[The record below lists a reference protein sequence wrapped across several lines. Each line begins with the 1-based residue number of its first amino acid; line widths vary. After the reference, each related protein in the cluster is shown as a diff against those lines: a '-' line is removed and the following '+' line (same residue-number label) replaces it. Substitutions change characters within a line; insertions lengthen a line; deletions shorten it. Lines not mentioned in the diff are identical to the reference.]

1 MITLYKGDDTGGQ
14 LGKNVK
20 IMFHCDDAV
29 DMDDVVVK
37 FDLLGIVKREFTDVH
52 DGDVL
57 DIFISH
63 AESRKFPL
71 GVIFAKMWGEDAS
84 GKLRTFANRIPFRVT
99 LNLIAVYGS
108 DGTDSQDI
116 HVYSSVDWDSIAN
129 KPTVFPSSVGE
140 VEGLQGALD
149 EINEKIP
156 FDASADNQLADK
168 EWVDQEIDRVAA
180 YYITSDA
187 QGNPFQTRAALLN
200 AETYYSGGSPR
211 TPTRNDY
218 AIVLA
223 DESHDNAEWRY
234 IYSENDQGVG
244 VWEAQYPVEGAIV
257 ADDNVTK
264 TSTNPVKSSGIWA
277 AIWGALA
284 AIPSGFTSLYDWVVA
299 QLGHKR
305 DYTDRSYNTQVTVNA
320 PALHAI
326 LTSRGTQILEY
337 YLPCTEDIPATPEIN
352 HVYTWRRDGA
362 EFYITQGVSA
372 LITIWTLYGSEGEQ
386 LARITTDNAT
396 QGYFPALTFET
407 SEYSA
412 VTSTRVNSYPD
423 EVQDTL
429 ALDSNIPAAST
440 TLPKMDS
447 PNAAAIGTPGKYACS
462 DHIHPSDTSRVPTSR
477 TINSKALSS
486 DVTLTANDIDYSVP
500 GGAESVQ
507 LALQGIEAALAGKQ
521 SSLSAQQLANI
532 AAVSDALAFDATHS
546 YAAGDPVVYNG
557 TLYTFTAAHTGAWTG
572 SDVSAVDII
581 ARLAGKLDKSG
592 GTVTG
597 DLEVVYAEGGFKVKN
612 NSGDYLQIRHG
623 TVAGSFW
630 YINYFVNN
638 IGSGEIR
645 LPYNSIIPAD
655 IYSLA
660 GQFDEST
667 TYAPN
672 SLCIDHSHGVL
683 YRCINPNG
691 HTGAWVAADFAV
703 ATVEDVLAALRTA
716 KLDST
721 SAAPAFSSDS
731 SVSYPV
737 GSHVTY
743 NGKLYKCTT
752 ATTGGTW
759 DASKWTADTMTDPDA
774 VLDITAQNQLRVVA
788 KDGTVLWAQGYD
800 LASTSSAT
808 LACDATNN
816 FTFADGA
823 TTQAFALPTAPTG
836 KVGDFGLDIDNSAN
850 ASAATMT
857 LTGLDTAFSV
867 VVPEGESLNDML
879 AIAAGE
885 LARFYISLSTFR
897 VNNLQ
902 TWHIVKQIVENGG
915 ATV

>member
-140 VEGLQGALD
+140 VEGLQEALD

-223 DESHDNAEWRY
+223 DESHDNTEWRY

-299 QLGHKR
+299 QLVHKR

-320 PALHAI
+320 PALHAT

-337 YLPCTEDIPATPEIN
+337 YLPCTEDIPATPAIN
-352 HVYTWRRDGA
+352 HVYTWRKDGA
-362 EFYITQGVSA
+362 EFYITQGVSVYSTVW
-372 LITIWTLYGSEGEQ
+372 ILYGSGGEQ
-386 LARITTDNAT
+386 LATTTTDNT
-396 QGYFPALTFET
+396 TDGWFPNLSFVVSAN
-407 SEYSA
+407 SE
-412 VTSTRVNSYPD
+412 VTTTKVNSYPA
-423 EVQDTL
+423 EIHDTL
-429 ALDSNIPAAST
+429 ALNSDIPTSLPWSAITGKPQSFAPSVHAST
-440 TLPKMDS
+440 HASNGSDPITPPS
-447 PNAAAIGTPGKYACS
+447 IGA
-462 DHIHPSDTSRVPTSR
+462 VPTSR
-477 TINSKALSS
+477 TVNGKALSEN
-486 DVTLTANDIDYSVP
+486 VTLLGTDILVDGLDDTTVGQLLNILYLSKAPLNSPEFTGTPTAPTAAAGTNTQQV
-500 GGAESVQ
+500 ATTAFVQ
-507 LALQGIEAALAGKQ
+507 G
-521 SSLSAQQLANI
+521 
-532 AAVSDALAFDATHS
+532 AVSAKANR
-546 YAAGDPVVYNG
+546 AANP
-557 TLYTFTAAHTGAWTG
+557 TAG
-572 SDVSAVDII
+572 
-581 ARLAGKLDKSG
+581 
-592 GTVTG
+592 
-597 DLEVVYAEGGFKVKN
+597 N
-612 NSGDYLQIRHG
+612 
-623 TVAGSFW
+623 
-630 YINYFVNN
+630 
-638 IGSGEIR
+638 
-645 LPYNSIIPAD
+645 
-655 IYSLA
+655 
-660 GQFDEST
+660 
-667 TYAPN
+667 
-672 SLCIDHSHGVL
+672 
-683 YRCINPNG
+683 
-691 HTGAWVAADFAV
+691 
-703 ATVEDVLAALRTA
+703 LAALDAQGNPTDSGVKASA

-721 SAAPAFSSDS
+721 SAAPAFSTS
-731 SVSYPV
+731 STYAV
-737 GSHVTY
+737 GYHVTY
-743 NGKLYKCTT
+743 NGGLYRCTT
-752 ATTGGTW
+752 AVTTAGAWTGSTN
-759 DASKWTADTMTDPDA
+759 WTADTMTDPDA

-823 TTQAFALPTAPTG
+823 TTQAFTLPTAPTG
-836 KVGDFGLDIDNSAN
+836 KAGDFGLDIDNSAN
-850 ASAATMT
+850 TGAATMT
-857 LTGLDTAFSV
+857 LTGLDTTFSV
-867 VVPEGESLNDML
+867 IVPKGESLNDML

-885 LARFYISLSTFR
+885 LARFYITLSSFR
-897 VNNLQ
+897 INNLP
-902 TWHIVKQIVENGG
+902 TWHIMKQIVENGG

>member
-140 VEGLQGALD
+140 VEGLQEALD

-187 QGNPFQTRAALLN
+187 QGTPFQTRAALLN

-223 DESHDNAEWRY
+223 DESHDNTEWRY

-299 QLGHKR
+299 QLVHKR

-320 PALHAI
+320 PALHAT

-337 YLPCTEDIPATPEIN
+337 YLPCTEDIPATPAIN
-352 HVYTWRRDGA
+352 HVYTWRKDGA
-362 EFYITQGVSA
+362 EFYITQGVSVYSTVW
-372 LITIWTLYGSEGEQ
+372 ILYGSGGEQ
-386 LARITTDNAT
+386 LATTTTDNT
-396 QGYFPALTFET
+396 TDGWFPNLSFVVSAN
-407 SEYSA
+407 SE
-412 VTSTRVNSYPD
+412 VTTTKVNSYPA
-423 EVQDTL
+423 EIHDTL
-429 ALDSNIPAAST
+429 ALNSDIPTSLPWSAITGKPQSFAPSVHAST
-440 TLPKMDS
+440 HASNGSDPITPPS
-447 PNAAAIGTPGKYACS
+447 IGA
-462 DHIHPSDTSRVPTSR
+462 VPTSR
-477 TINSKALSS
+477 TVNGKALSEN
-486 DVTLTANDIDYSVP
+486 VTLLGTDILVDGLDDTTV
-500 GGAESVQ
+500 GQ
-507 LALQGIEAALAGKQ
+507 LLNILY
-521 SSLSAQQLANI
+521 LSKAPLN
-532 AAVSDALAFDATHS
+532 SPEFT
-546 YAAGDPVVYNG
+546 G
-557 TLYTFTAAHTGAWTG
+557 T
-572 SDVSAVDII
+572 
-581 ARLAGKLDKSG
+581 
-592 GTVTG
+592 
-597 DLEVVYAEGGFKVKN
+597 
-612 NSGDYLQIRHG
+612 
-623 TVAGSFW
+623 
-630 YINYFVNN
+630 
-638 IGSGEIR
+638 
-645 LPYNSIIPAD
+645 
-655 IYSLA
+655 
-660 GQFDEST
+660 
-667 TYAPN
+667 
-672 SLCIDHSHGVL
+672 
-683 YRCINPNG
+683 
-691 HTGAWVAADFAV
+691 
-703 ATVEDVLAALRTA
+703 
-716 KLDST
+716 
-721 SAAPAFSSDS
+721 
-731 SVSYPV
+731 
-737 GSHVTY
+737 
-743 NGKLYKCTT
+743 
-752 ATTGGTW
+752 
-759 DASKWTADTMTDPDA
+759 
-774 VLDITAQNQLRVVA
+774 
-788 KDGTVLWAQGYD
+788 
-800 LASTSSAT
+800 
-808 LACDATNN
+808 
-816 FTFADGA
+816 
-823 TTQAFALPTAPTG
+823 PTAPTAAAGTNTQQVATTAFVQGAVSAKANRASSPTAGNLAALDANGNPTDSLIPAANVALKGEIPYSLGTPTVIDEASTEVVEGETVNYGAATLANRTANIVQVTAATALDELRITFPAATSG
-836 KVGDFGLDIDNSAN
+836 KVRDFGLRVEIGTG
-850 ASAATMT
+850 SAALTAPALVPIAPTGETIKIENADGTIPALADGTATAKGVT
-857 LTGLDTAFSV
+857 LLYFSEISPGVFV
-867 VVPEGESLNDML
+867 VKGE
-879 AIAAGE
+879 
-885 LARFYISLSTFR
+885 
-897 VNNLQ
+897 Q
-902 TWHIVKQIVENGG
+902 VEEV
-915 ATV
+915 A